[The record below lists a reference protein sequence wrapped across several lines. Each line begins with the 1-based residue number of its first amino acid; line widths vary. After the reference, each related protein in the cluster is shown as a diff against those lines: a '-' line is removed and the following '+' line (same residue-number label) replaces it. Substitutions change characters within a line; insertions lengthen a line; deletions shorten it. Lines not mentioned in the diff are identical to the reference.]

1 MTTVTSIDYI
11 AENTELQPSMFRY
24 SENFNLLIECIFK
37 PYVDQQEDFLWLK
50 DNILSIDDAELWHL
64 DFLGALIGQS
74 RLLVSFNTEPYFGF
88 ENSYQS
94 DTLGTVTD
102 PDVGGYWKSA
112 SEQSSKFKIMDDET
126 YRTVLRARIKSN
138 TSGGTIN
145 DFLEVVNI
153 LTGTRNARID
163 INSSGDALL
172 VIPDKNLDLLQY
184 FFTRIG
190 TEDSILPIPL
200 GVNLRVE
207 LI

>member
-64 DFLGALIGQS
+64 DFLGALVGQS

-94 DTLGTVTD
+94 DTLGTVSD
-102 PDVGGYWKSA
+102 PDVGGYWNTFGQFNTST
-112 SEQSSKFKIMDDET
+112 SRRLTDDE
-126 YRTVLRARIKSN
+126 YRRIIKARIIYMFSN
-138 TSGGTIN
+138 CITN
-145 DFLEVVNI
+145 DLVEVVNLI
-153 LTGTRNARID
+153 TNTTTCVVSKPRHGLVEIQADDSDGLLAYFIDRVDLTDN
-163 INSSGDALL
+163 
-172 VIPDKNLDLLQY
+172 
-184 FFTRIG
+184 
-190 TEDSILPIPL
+190 ILPIVA
-200 GVNLRVE
+200 GVTVTLKE
-207 LI
+207 